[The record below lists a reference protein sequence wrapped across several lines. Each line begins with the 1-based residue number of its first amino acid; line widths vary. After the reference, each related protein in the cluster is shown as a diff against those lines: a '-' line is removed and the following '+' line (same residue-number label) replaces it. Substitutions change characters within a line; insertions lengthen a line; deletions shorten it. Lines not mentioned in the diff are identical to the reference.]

1 VSNHDDDW
9 REIRRDSRRIMGL
22 AIGWWL
28 LIIALVIAT
37 GVGAWAFGVFTSDI
51 KGKGDAIKQKNAAN
65 NRIFQQAQF
74 RDQHET
80 ITGYGTQIKIAKGA
94 VASAS
99 PSTKPARETELLGLQ
114 QVCVDTVNDYNARAK
129 QYLAQQFRDADL
141 PERHDPSICE
151 GATS

>member
-1 VSNHDDDW
+1 MSNQMDEW
-9 REIRRDSRRIMGL
+9 GETKAWTRRFMGL
-22 AIGWWL
+22 TFVVWLILFLLVAVTSIGL
-28 LIIALVIAT
+28 
-37 GVGAWAFGVFTSDI
+37 WAFGVFTSDI

-74 RDQHET
+74 RDQNET
-80 ITGYGTQIKIAKGA
+80 ITGYGTQIKIAKAA

-99 PSTKPARETELLGLQ
+99 SSTKPARETELLGLQ

-151 GATS
+151 GAPS